1 MLKYKTEQNDVF
13 LLYFCNGAKIMNK
26 SSGVSYLRETERHSI
41 NQDSSHQAT
50 IDSLCTSVSRDIIEM
65 LQTMFDGIDDSFFE
79 LANNAR
85 TNNEQNQFFEAMRE
99 IRIKR
104 KFIESTFEQKIQ
116 TLFSNQYVKS
126 SNSSQTPIQHDTGID
141 SLSLVQNEDL
151 EEEVAISSMANKARS
166 NFQGPLLQ
174 FHARI
179 GKLYGATEL
188 SEITPPL
195 DPKDI
200 SEAFLHSCSK
210 LEIELKE
217 RLIVFKQFDRY
228 VLSNLDKVLEGANKQ
243 LIRMGIMPSLKTPG
257 IRPKHGP
264 KGELANSQT
273 NAASTPTSNTKV
285 ENSPPLNSHA
295 TQNILPQLQALLAN
309 IRTQSSHR
317 TEVTEDSINHQNFAS
332 NSADTNYDTTFIETQ
347 DLISLLGSI
356 QSISTQ
362 SASSSHKTNII
373 DIRSELRNEL
383 NKDSTNELKQPAFN
397 QIDED
402 LINLVAMLFEFI
414 LDDYNLAA
422 PIQVLIS
429 RLQIPI
435 LKVVIKDNSF
445 FSSNRHPAR
454 QLLNALAKSGIG
466 WTEPLNGNNDALY
479 DKINDT
485 VHSVLNDYDGDISL
499 FEKLCLDF
507 NQFIKREERKSKIVE
522 QRTKESEVGQIKSR
536 QAQKIVEETL
546 SSIFKNT
553 RSPIPDIV
561 VDTLKN
567 GWSRVMFLAFL
578 KDDQEHQWQRSCKTA
593 EDLVWCIQ
601 PLVALNDRQRWISI
615 APKLLKELKSG
626 LQEVSYNASGIDAT
640 TLEIRTALTNSFKN
654 NIFKANEKQNTVD
667 QAQTNNTQTSSIDNK
682 SAVEKQID
690 SIDSE
695 LEKYLSQV
703 EQMETGTWFEFSSGN
718 SIYRCKLSTIINEA
732 DCFIFV
738 NRMGLK
744 TFEKSKIE
752 FAKILCKKQA
762 VALEQGLLMDRA
774 MDALTS
780 SLRQK
785 ASA

>member
-1 MLKYKTEQNDVF
+1 MLKYKTERNYAF

-26 SSGVSYLRETERHSI
+26 SSGVSYLRETERHSAK
-41 NQDSSHQAT
+41 QDSSHQAT
-50 IDSLCTSVSRDIIEM
+50 IDSLRTLVSRDIIEM

-116 TLFSNQYVKS
+116 TLFSNQYVHS
-126 SNSSQTPIQHDTGID
+126 TNSNQTPAQHDTGID
-141 SLSLVQNEDL
+141 NLSLVQNDDL
-151 EEEVAISSMANKARS
+151 EEEVAISSMANKALS

-179 GKLYGATEL
+179 GKLYGASDL

-200 SEAFLHSCSK
+200 SQAFSQSCAK

-228 VLSNLDKVLEGANKQ
+228 VLSNLDKVLENANKQ

-264 KGELANSQT
+264 KGELASSQT
-273 NAASTPTSNTKV
+273 NASPTHTSSTNPESST
-285 ENSPPLNSHA
+285 PPLNNQT

-309 IRTQSSHR
+309 IRTQTSHR
-317 TEVTEDSINHQNFAS
+317 TKTEHPTDSFSRQNIN
-332 NSADTNYDTTFIETQ
+332 YETTFIETQ
-347 DLISLLGSI
+347 DLISLLSSI
-356 QSISTQ
+356 QNVTTQ
-362 SASSSHKTNII
+362 SAPSSHKTNVI
-373 DIRSELRNEL
+373 DIRSELKNEL
-383 NKDSTNELKQPAFN
+383 NKGSTKDLKQPAFN
-397 QIDED
+397 QVDED

-414 LDDYNLAA
+414 LEDYNLAA

-435 LKVVIKDNSF
+435 LKVVIKDNTF

-454 QLLNALAKSGIG
+454 QLLNVLAKSGIG

-479 DKINDT
+479 EKIHDT
-485 VHSVLNDYDGDISL
+485 VHAVLNDYNGDISL
-499 FEKLCLDF
+499 FEKLCFDF

-536 QAQKIVEETL
+536 QAQKIVEDTL

-553 RSPIPDIV
+553 QSPIPDIV
-561 VDTLKN
+561 TDTLKN

-578 KDDQEHQWQRSCKTA
+578 KDEQEHQWQRSCKTA

-626 LQEVSYNASGIDAT
+626 LQEVSYNASGIDST
-640 TLEIRTALTNSFKN
+640 IIEIRTALTNSFKN
-654 NIFKANEKQNTVD
+654 NIFKGNEKQSTAD
-667 QAQTNNTQTSSIDNK
+667 QAQASIKDNK
-682 SAVEKQID
+682 SAVEKQLD

-695 LEKYLSQV
+695 LEKYLNQV
-703 EQMETGTWFEFSSGN
+703 ELIETGTWFEFSSEN
-718 SIYRCKLSTIINEA
+718 STYRCKLSTIIKEA

-744 TFEKSKIE
+744 TFEKTKAE
-752 FAKILCKKQA
+752 LAKTLCKKQA
-762 VALEQGLLMDRA
+762 VALEQGLLVDRA
-774 MDALTS
+774 MNALTS